1 VTSGFV
7 SQLLILGAISVLTLV
22 AGCFPPPC
30 GWRCDNPNDHPI
42 EIVPGAVSV
51 PMGDSTLVR
60 AYGAPRGVHWES
72 ADNRIATVQAAALA
86 TTDSNVAWVKGK
98 DVGSIQIRAKARGAH
113 GYAQVTVTYRLVP
126 R

>member
-1 VTSGFV
+1 MSH
-7 SQLLILGAISVLTLV
+7 SDRQLWILGTIGVLAFV

-30 GWRCDNPNDHPI
+30 GWRCDNPNDQPI

-51 PMGDSTLVR
+51 PMGDSSLVR

-72 ADNRIATVQAAALA
+72 ADEHIAAVHAAAFA

-98 DVGSIQIRAKARGAH
+98 DVGSIEIRAKARGRH